1 MLNILGYRLDV
12 CKKLVTQELVK
23 QLYIEA
29 APVPQSDPPKLN
41 FLWGDR
47 AKIEFTKLEILTF
60 ASRVY
65 TDNKNYNNFK
75 QNLIVDLYFFSRFM
89 AFLRN
94 SLGRCGRP
102 LKRTLRNA
110 NNVSF

>member
-65 TDNKNYNNFK
+65 TDIKNYNNFK
-75 QNLIVDLYFFSRFM
+75 QNLIVDLYFFF
-89 AFLRN
+89 
-94 SLGRCGRP
+94 
-102 LKRTLRNA
+102 
-110 NNVSF
+110 